1 MKITNYLRYGLRDT
15 FRALWRHKGDGRRDG
30 AYGGDY
36 LYGAGGGG
44 ADFR

>member
-15 FRALWRHKGDGRRDG
+15 FRAFVAAQSDGRRDG